1 MQIPQQ
7 RNQLALRHDIGREHG
22 QGPRAGDLPGQTA
35 HGFLA
40 NMQTTPVQ
48 ELVAHLA
55 AGVVVTRVE
64 KNQIPGLGQIFPVVA
79 ENPAAAAVYAAD
91 DIMLMKMIGKILQQ
105 PVKQTG
111 LDLQI
116 RVKTD
121 HTRPARHGQL
131 LV

>member
-22 QGPRAGDLPGQTA
+22 QGLRAGDLPDQAA

-40 NMQTTPVQ
+40 HMQTTPVQ
-48 ELVAHLA
+48 KLVAHLA
-55 AGVVVTRVE
+55 AGMVVAWVE

-91 DIMLMKMIGKILQQ
+91 DIMFMKMIGKVCSN
-105 PVKQTG
+105 P
-111 LDLQI
+111 
-116 RVKTD
+116 
-121 HTRPARHGQL
+121 
-131 LV
+131 